1 MNKILTGI
9 AALLL
14 LSATSCGLFKK
25 STRKQA
31 ATPASDSLKV
41 AVVDSSAMNMDT
53 AVARIMTAAD
63 SLRLKDSLENLPETI
78 AATPDPAKQELI
90 DGLVPLWNKRTTYK
104 TFSGKA
110 KVHVESPKDKNDV
123 TATIRMEKDKK
134 IWISIVALGVFEAA
148 RALITPDTIIVVD
161 RLHKEV
167 TILPFNEAG
176 KLLPV
181 NVEFSELQA
190 LLIGDALHASE
201 DMPTDANA
209 SGEAMQLDIRT
220 KDFLQQLTFGKT
232 DSAMSRQQMK
242 LGSETGNGP
251 LLVVRYGEYS
261 TIDNRRFAN
270 NRVLDVDDAKGRTHI
285 EMQFNRAEFDQELE
299 YNISI
304 PPRYTRK

>member
-1 MNKILTGI
+1 MNKLFTGI

-31 ATPASDSLKV
+31 ATPVNDSLKV
-41 AVVDSSAMNMDT
+41 AVLDSSAVKTDST
-53 AVARIMTAAD
+53 VAYIMSAAD
-63 SLRLKDSLENLPETI
+63 SLRLKDSLENLPETT
-78 AATPDPAKQELI
+78 AATPDPAKQLLI
-90 DGLVPLWNKRTTYK
+90 DGLVPLWNKRTTYT
-104 TFSGKA
+104 TFNGKA
-110 KVHVESPKDKNDV
+110 KVHLESPKDKNDF

-134 IWISIVALGVFEAA
+134 IWVSIVALGVFEAA

-167 TILPFNEAG
+167 TILPFKEAG

-181 NVEFSELQA
+181 NVEFPELQA
-190 LLIGDALHASE
+190 LLIGDALHASA

-209 SGEAMQLDIRT
+209 SGETMQLDIRT
-220 KDFLQQLTFGKT
+220 RDFLQQLTFGKA

-242 LGSETGNGP
+242 LGNETGNGP
-251 LLVVRYGEYS
+251 LLVVQYSEYS
-261 TIDNRRFAN
+261 MIGNRRFAN

-304 PPRYTRK
+304 PPKYTRR